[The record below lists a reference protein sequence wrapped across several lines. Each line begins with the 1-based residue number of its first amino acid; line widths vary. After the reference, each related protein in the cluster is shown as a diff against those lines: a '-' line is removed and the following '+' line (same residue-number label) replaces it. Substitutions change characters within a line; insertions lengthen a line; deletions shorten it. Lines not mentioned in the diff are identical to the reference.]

1 MAIVKATFDAI
12 WGVVVSEIHGA
23 MLRLRQAQ
31 KSSKGAAAYS
41 RYVNRPLGRPLA
53 ATAFALRMTPSQVTI
68 VSALCTLTGVA
79 LIALLA
85 PTLWSSVLV
94 CGLLVLGYALDSADG
109 QLARLTGA
117 GTLAGEWLDHFFD
130 SLKLA
135 SIHLAVLVCWF
146 RFYDLTDVWLLVP
159 LGFAVVA
166 NTFFFGI
173 IAADFL
179 RRIHRLESPV
189 DVVEAPREAW
199 RSGGLYSL
207 AVIPSDYGF
216 LCLAFL
222 LLWWQPGFVAVYTAL
237 AAVNAVLL
245 VLAAFRWHRSIAG
258 LQAHV

>member
-1 MAIVKATFDAI
+1 
-12 WGVVVSEIHGA
+12 

>member
-1 MAIVKATFDAI
+1 M
-12 WGVVVSEIHGA
+12 SEITGA

-53 ATAFALRMTPSQVTI
+53 ATAFALRMTPSQVTV
-68 VSALCTLTGVA
+68 VSALCTLSGVA
-79 LIALLA
+79 LIALLE
-85 PTLWSSVLV
+85 PTVWSSLLV

-109 QLARLTGA
+109 QLARLTG
-117 GTLAGEWLDHFFD
+117 GGSVAGEWLDHFFD

-146 RFYDLTDVWLLVP
+146 RFFDLGEAWLLVP

-173 IAADFL
+173 MATDFL
-179 RRIHRLESPV
+179 RRIHRLESPSGA
-189 DVVEAPREAW
+189 VEPPREAW
-199 RSGGLYSL
+199 RSGSLYSL
-207 AVIPSDYGF
+207 AVIPNDYGF
-216 LCLAFL
+216 LCLAFA

-237 AAVNAVLL
+237 AAINAVLL
-245 VLAAFRWHRSIAG
+245 VLAASRWHRSLAG
-258 LQAHV
+258 LRSDG